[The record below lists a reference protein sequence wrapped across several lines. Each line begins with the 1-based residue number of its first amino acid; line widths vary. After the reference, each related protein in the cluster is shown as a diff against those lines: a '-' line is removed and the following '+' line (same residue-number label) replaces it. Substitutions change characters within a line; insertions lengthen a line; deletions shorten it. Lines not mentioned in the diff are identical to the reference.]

1 METEF
6 WGNVRVLL
14 ARRTQQW
21 LAQESGVG
29 RTAINNGLG
38 KDVKKKK
45 SFPTADRAYKI
56 AVTLGS
62 TVEYLVGGEEGADYI
77 KRWARENG
85 GAWEPPSRIADIV
98 HGLLLLT
105 DEELVPIRGAVFA
118 LAGTKKREEAG

>member
-14 ARRTQQW
+14 AGRSQKW

-38 KDVKKKK
+38 KDAKKNK
-45 SFPTADRAYKI
+45 SFPTVDRAYKI
-56 AVTLGS
+56 AVALDS
-62 TVEYLVGGEEGADYI
+62 TVEYLVGGKEGAEYI
-77 KRWARENG
+77 RQWAKENG

-98 HGLLLLT
+98 QGLLLLT
-105 DEELVPIRGAVFA
+105 DEELVPIRGAVLA
-118 LAGTKKREEAG
+118 LTGAKKREQAG